1 MIEKLHYILQTKELL
16 EGNHNFAYE
25 QFHSYK
31 RASITTKQ
39 MAKDFIT
46 LL

>member
-1 MIEKLHYILQTKELL
+1 MRYILQTKEFL
-16 EGNHNFAYE
+16 EGNHTFAYE

-39 MAKDFIT
+39 MGQDFSV
-46 LL
+46 L